1 MGSRMENLALQRLQE
16 RQERVM
22 SLIEGLSE
30 EDLTAL
36 AQ

>member
-1 MGSRMENLALQRLQE
+1 MENLALQRLQE